1 MKAEKATNQDKIN
14 IIDWTRRD
22 INMTMC
28 RAELPETIRGISTLK
43 GDKYIVVLNENM
55 TPAEKVASFL
65 HECLHIYHRDHNNS
79 VWTADEIEARRHR
92 ELIEILEIL
101 KAREE
106 NGD

>member
-1 MKAEKATNQDKIN
+1 MHAEKAINQEKFN

-22 INMTMC
+22 INITMC
-28 RAELPETIRGISTLK
+28 RAELPEGFRGICTLK
-43 GDKYIVVLNENM
+43 GDKYIVVLNENL

-79 VWTADEIEARRHR
+79 ITPVDQIEARRHK

>member
-1 MKAEKATNQDKIN
+1 MHAEKAINQDKFN

-22 INMTMC
+22 INITMC
-28 RAELPETIRGISTLK
+28 RAELPEGFRGISTLK

-55 TPAEKVASFL
+55 SPAEKVASFL
-65 HECLHIYHRDHNNS
+65 HECLHIYHRDHYNS
-79 VWTADEIEARRHR
+79 VTPADQIEARRHR

>member
-1 MKAEKATNQDKIN
+1 MHTEKAINQDEFS

-22 INMTMC
+22 INITMG
-28 RAELPETIRGISTLK
+28 RAKLPEAIRGVSTLK

-55 TPAEKVASFL
+55 TPAEKVATFL

-79 VWTADEIEARRHR
+79 VWTVDEIEARRHR